1 MDFQYHKHFDLLW
14 RSFVIMSIIK
24 ILKTNKRIA
33 VSWLILGVL
42 GYIVSYFVIKP
53 MIYTWPHSYQ
63 FADDTLYNLY
73 QLLIANIFILPAM
86 IVAIIGSF
94 NSAKKKQY
102 AWTTVDVVGF
112 TVLAFSI
119 IYFSLP
125 IIFPAHGL

>member
-1 MDFQYHKHFDLLW
+1 M
-14 RSFVIMSIIK
+14 K

-33 VSWLILGVL
+33 VSWSILGVL
-42 GYIVSYFVIKP
+42 GCIVSYFVIKP
-53 MIYTWPHSYQ
+53 MMYTWPQSYQ
-63 FADDTLYNLY
+63 FSDDTLYNLY
-73 QLLIANIFILPAM
+73 QLLVANIFMLPAI
-86 IVAIIGSF
+86 IVAIIGLV

-112 TVLAFSI
+112 TVLAFSV